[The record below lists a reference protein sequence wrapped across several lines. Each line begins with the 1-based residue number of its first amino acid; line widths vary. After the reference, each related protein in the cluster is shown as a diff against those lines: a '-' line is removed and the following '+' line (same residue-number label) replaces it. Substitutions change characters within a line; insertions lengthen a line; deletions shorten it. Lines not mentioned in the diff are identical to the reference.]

1 MPQFGFEAAGSM
13 VEKFLPGVNF
23 PILLNAILPGA
34 MAAVA
39 LFPRVAVSIPAIFSL
54 EIEKIWPKLVLYAVV
69 VVALGGLVSSLN
81 SEFYKIYEGRTFWP
95 RWAKK
100 WAIARQQKRVD
111 RLYAKADATKV
122 NEKEKAALGTTL
134 ESIKGDGEKEKQERL
149 RINGELEA
157 LDAKQRTYDE
167 TWYKLRV
174 YPIHTNGR
182 RYANY
187 PTLMG
192 NILFGYEDY
201 PKDRYGMDSIFYWPR
216 LWLTISKDNREEIS
230 KSWSVADGLLNLS
243 AVSLLA
249 GVIWA
254 VETTAYAVGFHTAR
268 YIPIANSVR
277 MSYLAVLGWL
287 VVAYFFYR
295 LSLPFHRNN
304 GEVFKSLFD
313 LYRGGVIGMSDL
325 SPGEAERWKAA
336 WAYLQYLK
344 IRCPQCNQ
352 GYVSVYDTKCPNCGH
367 DVSEIVQQVRKS
379 GHLVAE
385 VTPPAEAKG
394 WRESLRSF
402 FEAFGA
408 KPPKP

>member
-39 LFPRVAVSIPAIFSL
+39 FFPRVAASIPAIFSL
-54 EIEKIWPKLVLYAVV
+54 EIEKIWPKLVLYAVL

-95 RWAKK
+95 GWLKQ
-100 WAIARQQKRVD
+100 WAIAQQQKRVD
-111 RLYAKADATKV
+111 RLYAKADATKGV
-122 NEKEKAALGTTL
+122 KEKEQAY
-134 ESIKGDGEKEKQERL
+134 
-149 RINGELEA
+149 N
-157 LDAKQRTYDE
+157 E

-174 YPIHTNGR
+174 YPINTDGR

-243 AVSLLA
+243 AVSLIA
-249 GVIWA
+249 GAIWA

-268 YIPIANSVR
+268 YVPITNSVK

-287 VVAYFFYR
+287 AVAYFFYR

-313 LYRGGVIGMSDL
+313 LYRGGVIGMTDL
-325 SPGEAERWKAA
+325 APGEAERWKAA
-336 WAYLQYLK
+336 WAYLQYLR

-352 GYVSVYDTKCPNCGH
+352 GYVSVYETNCPHCGH

-385 VTPPAEAKG
+385 VTPPNDTKG
-394 WRESLRSF
+394 WRESLRNF
-402 FEAFGA
+402 FDAFGA
-408 KPPKP
+408 KPPKH

>member
-39 LFPRVAVSIPAIFSL
+39 LFPRVAVSIPAIFSQ

-69 VVALGGLVSSLN
+69 VVALGGLISSLN

-95 RWAKK
+95 AWFKK
-100 WAIARQQKRVD
+100 WAVAQQQKRVES
-111 RLYAKADATKV
+111 LYAKADATKGV
-122 NEKEKAALGTTL
+122 KEKE
-134 ESIKGDGEKEKQERL
+134 QEY
-149 RINGELEA
+149 N
-157 LDAKQRTYDE
+157 E

-174 YPIHTNGR
+174 YPINTDGR

-249 GVIWA
+249 GAIWA

-268 YIPIANSVR
+268 YVPITNRVG

-287 VVAYFFYR
+287 AVAYFFYR

-313 LYRGGVIGMSDL
+313 LYRGGVLGMTDL
-325 SPGEAERWKAA
+325 SPGEAERWRAA
-336 WAYLQYLK
+336 WAYLQYLR

-367 DVSEIVQQVRKS
+367 VVSEIVEQVRKS

-385 VTPPAEAKG
+385 VTPPADTKS
-394 WRESLRSF
+394 WRDSLRSF
-402 FEAFGA
+402 FDAFAA